1 MWNSSYRQKQ
11 RKQRESVMEGV
22 RTVRECDGDG
32 DCGCGSELNSK
43 EWVEMHANGE
53 QGNHVARGS
62 MSQASAKR

>member
-1 MWNSSYRQKQ
+1 
-11 RKQRESVMEGV
+11 MEGV